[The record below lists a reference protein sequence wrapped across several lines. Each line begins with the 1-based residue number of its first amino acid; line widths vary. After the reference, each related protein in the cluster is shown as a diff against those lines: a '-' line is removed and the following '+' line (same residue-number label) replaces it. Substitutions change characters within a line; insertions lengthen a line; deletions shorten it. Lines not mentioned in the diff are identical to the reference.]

1 MVCSTE
7 DILQLHCLAKDCVFC
22 EKKNEL
28 KNKIKLEVCPYLYLV
43 AHIMAGHVACW
54 FEIIFLGNKQAT
66 ANNWCCDL
74 KLGKSCA
81 SNITQASDVRSSTI
95 LLEEQTRIL
104 RDCWLLLKRFNTRL
118 ALKTIDQGMVKVNQ
132 TKTRHPFSE
141 VVLNASNHWDC
152 CIVHLALKRWGSLL
166 AFKAQLKCSVVP
178 SHWLAEEP
186 RWRINHASNFTACLP
201 ACLLVAGHYIILDK
215 LHRWR

>member
-1 MVCSTE
+1 MYIVKWLFFQFLVSSCWDHTLLQSPNNICCCNWSTE

-22 EKKNEL
+22 EKKDGL

-81 SNITQASDVRSSTI
+81 SNITEASDVRSSTI
-95 LLEEQTRIL
+95 LLDEQTWIVGSVG
-104 RDCWLLLKRFNTRL
+104 CLK
-118 ALKTIDQGMVKVNQ
+118 IQ
-132 TKTRHPFSE
+132 H
-141 VVLNASNHWDC
+141 
-152 CIVHLALKRWGSLL
+152 
-166 AFKAQLKCSVVP
+166 KCSVEDN
-178 SHWLAEEP
+178 W
-186 RWRINHASNFTACLP
+186 
-201 ACLLVAGHYIILDK
+201 
-215 LHRWR
+215 